1 VTIHTKGKG
10 AQMAK
15 YAGMTDDELAAEI
28 ARLKA
33 EIEIRDEYFRD
44 AEDDV
49 IVSTIVRSTIDLLF
63 KEWEA
68 AADEKLRW
76 AGYPCPLK

>member
-1 VTIHTKGKG
+1 
-10 AQMAK
+10 MAK

-33 EIEIRDEYFRD
+33 EIEVRDEYFRD

-49 IVSTIVRSTIDLLF
+49 IVSTIVQSTVDLLF
-63 KEWEA
+63 KMWE

>member
-1 VTIHTKGKG
+1 
-10 AQMAK
+10 MAK

-63 KEWEA
+63 KSGGGGGR
-68 AADEKLRW
+68 KVKVG
-76 AGYPCPLK
+76 GYPCPLK

>member
-1 VTIHTKGKG
+1 
-10 AQMAK
+10 MAK
-15 YAGMTDDELAAEI
+15 YAGMTDDELADEI

-49 IVSTIVRSTIDLLF
+49 IVSTIVQSTIDLLF

-68 AADEKLRW
+68 AADEKSRW
-76 AGYPCPLK
+76 AGYPCSLK

>member
-1 VTIHTKGKG
+1 
-10 AQMAK
+10 MAK

-63 KEWEA
+63 MRILA
-68 AADEKLRW
+68 KLT
-76 AGYPCPLK
+76 GDSGGT

>member
-1 VTIHTKGKG
+1 
-10 AQMAK
+10 MAK

-49 IVSTIVRSTIDLLF
+49 MVHTIVQSTIDLLF

-68 AADEKLRW
+68 AVDEK
-76 AGYPCPLK
+76 